1 MIERKNVLGLLV
13 NQTTE
18 KLVYFKIIFYL
29 KIIRIYK
36 RNGCEVFFD
45 TEKAGLCSNVVS
57 NCIVLILIIL
67 KLYRINSVFK
77 YTKLNGLTIIFNRF
91 HR

>member
-36 RNGCEVFFD
+36 RNGFEVFFD

-57 NCIVLILIIL
+57 NYIVLIVFLNIL
-67 KLYRINSVFK
+67 S
-77 YTKLNGLTIIFNRF
+77 
-91 HR
+91 